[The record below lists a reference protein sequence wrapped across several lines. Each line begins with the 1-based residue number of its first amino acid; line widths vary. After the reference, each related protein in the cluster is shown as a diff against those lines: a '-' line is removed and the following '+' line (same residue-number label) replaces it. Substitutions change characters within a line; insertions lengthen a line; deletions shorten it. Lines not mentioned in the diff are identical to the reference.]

1 MYARTNI
8 INIKNNI
15 IFKFRYF
22 IFLQKPNTDTITKII
37 HRLNNN
43 KQNKNEFPLIMIYLI
58 N

>member
-43 KQNKNEFPLIMIYLI
+43 K
-58 N
+58 